1 MLPARFRATKTDR
14 RLDLII
20 YDLCCEAEHR
30 FEGWFV
36 SPQAFEQQL
45 ADGLIECPLCGN
57 KEVRRVVSPLHLA
70 SEKKS
75 GVEQAQVATKSPRP
89 LFNPEE
95 AIAFYS
101 RAVQSL
107 LKDSEDVGAG
117 FAEEA
122 RRIHYEEIPART
134 IHGQASDEDF
144 EELKDEGIDVMKL
157 LVFRN
162 QDDLN

>member
-1 MLPARFRATKTDR
+1 M
-14 RLDLII
+14 II

-30 FEGWFV
+30 FEGWFA

-45 ADGLIECPLCGN
+45 VDGLVNCPLCGA
-57 KEVRRVVSPLHLA
+57 KGIRRVVSPPHL
-70 SEKKS
+70 SS
-75 GVEQAQVATKSPRP
+75 SNVERVEVAAKNSRP
-89 LFNPEE
+89 PTNQEE

-107 LKDSEDVGAG
+107 LQDSEDVGSG

-122 RRIHYEEIPART
+122 RKIHYEEAPART
-134 IHGQASDEDF
+134 IHGKASDEDF

-157 LVFRN
+157 VVFRN